1 MVADDPEE
9 CRVVA
14 EEPDSII
21 LLGKGYCPHEV
32 ESLPSL
38 SEGGL
43 LWLLDGVD
51 GGPGLCPDEGGFCD
65 LITANPLGLFDVR
78 G

>member
-14 EEPDSII
+14 EELDSLI
-21 LLGKGYCPHEV
+21 LLKPHEV